1 MAATEAEAQAQL
13 TNAMRLF
20 QEAREFGEDNTDNV
34 VGMIDTIVQATESE
48 YAAEILRGVDSYRKA
63 ANALL
68 NPELGRAIIE
78 PILRT
83 WVRSF
88 NTEGASG
95 DVQTLITRIYDR
107 MISTSDRVLYRN
119 FTRGSA
125 SAGGGNVGDGTILR
139 LNVDANNMPLE
150 ASHSEVKTARC
161 VQDQNSGA
169 ERHEERFVVTGE
181 ARGKDLLEVSGSG
194 IQAGLRSLSARD
206 SLLLNPSF
214 SSFSGTISALTELS
228 NWTPTTALSN
238 FTLDESNYYRDF
250 VGDTTPRSLII
261 GANDSVTQKLSV
273 RGTRLSPNVPTFLQ
287 VAYNRQIASAD
298 GTLRIRMGSQTA
310 TVSLSAQTGWN
321 LLRMAIDQNLW
332 LENWTE
338 DEADIYVGV
347 ESGSTFGCRVDDVM
361 FVQWTPIDGSW
372 WLNLGGATPYQIDD
386 TFTFTD
392 TEVGSIIQLF
402 MWRFFRRYLPSA
414 SSAVN
419 VSEP

>member
-13 TNAMRLF
+13 TNAVRLF
-20 QEAREFGEDNTDNV
+20 QEAREFGEANTDNV

-48 YAAEILRGVDSYRKA
+48 YASEILRGVESYRKA

-68 NPELGRAIIE
+68 DPKLGAAIIE

-88 NTEGASG
+88 NTEGASS

-107 MISTSDRVLYRN
+107 MISTADRVLYRN
-119 FTRGSA
+119 FTRGPA
-125 SAGGGNVGDGTILR
+125 SAGVGNVGTGTILR
-139 LNVDANNMPLE
+139 LNVDAQNMPLE
-150 ASHSEVKTARC
+150 ASHAEVKTARC
-161 VQDQNSGA
+161 VQDQVSGA
-169 ERHEERFVVTGE
+169 DRHEERFVLTGE

-194 IQAGLRSLSARD
+194 VQAGLRSLSARD

-214 SSFSGTISALTELS
+214 SSFSGTISALTELT
-228 NWTPTTALSN
+228 NWTPTTNLAN

-273 RGTRLSPNVPTFLQ
+273 RGTKLSPNVPTFLQ
-287 VAYNRQIASAD
+287 VAYNRAIGGTD
-298 GTLRIRMGSQTA
+298 GTLRIRMGSQTT
-310 TVSLSAQTGWN
+310 TVALSTQAGWN
-321 LLRMAIDQNLW
+321 LLQMPIDQNLW

-338 DEADIYVGV
+338 DSADIYVGL
-347 ESGSTFGCRVDDVM
+347 EGATTFGLRVDDVM
-361 FVQWTPIDGSW
+361 FVQWTPVDGSW

-386 TFTFTD
+386 TFSFAD
-392 TEVGSIIQLF
+392 SEVGAI
-402 MWRFFRRYLPSA
+402 
-414 SSAVN
+414 V
-419 VSEP
+419 